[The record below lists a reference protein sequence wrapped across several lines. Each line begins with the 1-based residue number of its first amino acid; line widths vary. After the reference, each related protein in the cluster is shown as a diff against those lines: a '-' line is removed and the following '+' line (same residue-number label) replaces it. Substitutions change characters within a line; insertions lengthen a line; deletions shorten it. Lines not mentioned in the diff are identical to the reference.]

1 MMTLGDSPV
10 RVALLGCG
18 VVGSQV
24 ARILIEQ
31 ADDLRARVGRPLELV
46 GIGVVIEKSFESGRE
61 LLTPLGVPIEA
72 LAIDLSSSPAMWP
85 PLPLPPEA

>member
-31 ADDLRARVGRPLELV
+31 ADDLRARVGRPLELEFADD
-46 GIGVVIEKSFESGRE
+46 G
-61 LLTPLGVPIEA
+61 
-72 LAIDLSSSPAMWP
+72 SSPAAVRSHP
-85 PLPLPPEA
+85 CTG